1 MISPPVWLHRREM
14 LYSAIIKKYKHMTV
28 QELINE
34 LQKVENKNLKV
45 VVRGSDPT
53 DYTYYNDVESVERDK
68 VYYEEENTYRYR
80 FIIDGGMF

>member
-1 MISPPVWLHRREM
+1 
-14 LYSAIIKKYKHMTV
+14 MTV

-53 DYTYYNDVESVERDK
+53 DFTYYNDVESVERDK
-68 VYYEEENTYRYR
+68 VYYEEEDMYRYR
-80 FIIDGGMF
+80 FIIDAGMF

>member
-1 MISPPVWLHRREM
+1 
-14 LYSAIIKKYKHMTV
+14 MTV

-53 DYTYYNDVESVERDK
+53 DFTYYNDVESVERDK
-68 VYYEEENTYRYR
+68 VYYEEVDMYRYR
-80 FIIDGGMF
+80 FIIDAGMF

>member
-1 MISPPVWLHRREM
+1 
-14 LYSAIIKKYKHMTV
+14 MTV

-53 DYTYYNDVESVERDK
+53 DFVYHNDIESVKRDK
-68 VYYEEENTYRYR
+68 AYYDEDQDYKIRYR
-80 FIIDGGMF
+80 FVIDAGVF

>member
-1 MISPPVWLHRREM
+1 
-14 LYSAIIKKYKHMTV
+14 MTV

-53 DYTYYNDVESVERDK
+53 DFVYHNDIESVKRDK
-68 VYYEEENTYRYR
+68 VYYDKNQDYKIRYR
-80 FIIDGGMF
+80 FVIDAGMF

>member
-1 MISPPVWLHRREM
+1 M
-14 LYSAIIKKYKHMTV
+14 LYSDIIKKYKHMTV

>member
-1 MISPPVWLHRREM
+1 
-14 LYSAIIKKYKHMTV
+14 MTV

-68 VYYEEENTYRYR
+68 VYYEEEDMYRYR
-80 FIIDGGMF
+80 FIIDAGMF

>member
-1 MISPPVWLHRREM
+1 
-14 LYSAIIKKYKHMTV
+14 MTV

-53 DYTYYNDVESVERDK
+53 DFTYYNDVESVERDK
-68 VYYEEENTYRYR
+68 VYYEEFNINTKT
-80 FIIDGGMF
+80 GGISPLTLLDKPSSLLSYSIAQSGSNPN

>member
-1 MISPPVWLHRREM
+1 
-14 LYSAIIKKYKHMTV
+14 MTV

-53 DYTYYNDVESVERDK
+53 DYTYYNDIESVERDK
-68 VYYEEENTYRYR
+68 VYYEGEDMYRYR
-80 FIIDGGMF
+80 FIIDAGMF

>member
-1 MISPPVWLHRREM
+1 
-14 LYSAIIKKYKHMTV
+14 MTV

>member
-1 MISPPVWLHRREM
+1 
-14 LYSAIIKKYKHMTV
+14 MTV

-68 VYYEEENTYRYR
+68 VYYEEEDMYRYR

>member
-1 MISPPVWLHRREM
+1 
-14 LYSAIIKKYKHMTV
+14 MTV

-53 DYTYYNDVESVERDK
+53 DFTYYNDIESVERDK
-68 VYYEEENTYRYR
+68 VYYEEVDMYRYR
-80 FIIDGGMF
+80 FIIDAGMF